1 MQVLHLSRYLL
12 KLYLEKLSF
21 YMQGSFYHTSPR
33 EYHAMVSFYINLDGE
48 ITDCYV
54 KDLSVDEIDIDNV
67 GYAKFGGFIA
77 HKEITEQ
84 DRAVFNYAVKDLLSV
99 EYDIKAVSTHIVN
112 GINYKFVCVVKFIVP
127 YAQPEFVIID
137 VYTKFRHSIAPII

>member
-1 MQVLHLSRYLL
+1 
-12 KLYLEKLSF
+12 
-21 YMQGSFYHTSPR
+21 
-33 EYHAMVSFYINLDGE
+33 MVSFYTNLDVE

-54 KDLSVDEIDIDNV
+54 KYLSVDEIGIDNV
-67 GYAKFGGFIA
+67 GYTKFGGFIA

-84 DRAVFNYAVKDLLSV
+84 DRAVFNYAVKDLLGV
-99 EYDIKAVSTHIVN
+99 EYDLKAVSTHVIN

>member
-1 MQVLHLSRYLL
+1 
-12 KLYLEKLSF
+12 
-21 YMQGSFYHTSPR
+21 
-33 EYHAMVSFYINLDGE
+33 MVSFYINLDGE
-48 ITDCYV
+48 ISDCHV
-54 KDLSVDEIDIDNV
+54 KELLVDEIDINNV
-67 GYAKFGGFIA
+67 NYAKFGGFIA

-99 EYDIKAVSTHIVN
+99 EYDLKAVSTHVVN
-112 GINYKFVCVVKFIVP
+112 GINYKFVCVVKFIVT